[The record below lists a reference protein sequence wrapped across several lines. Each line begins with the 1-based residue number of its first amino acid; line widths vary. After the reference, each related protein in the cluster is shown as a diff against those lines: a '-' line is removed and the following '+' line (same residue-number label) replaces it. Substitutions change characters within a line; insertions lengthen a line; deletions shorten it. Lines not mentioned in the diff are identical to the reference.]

1 MDRGGRGGGEYP
13 RPSMAGSLW
22 GITARVLEGKISAK
36 ASAGTARKV
45 FATHIAIKAHL
56 SQSIGIGLSGQQGI
70 SPDICIAGAL
80 AAIALAAMATLAESG
95 APISPAIT
103 NIASS
108 CRRIKRF
115 TEQGS
120 HSRAG
125 LERAS
130 KSQTRQ
136 GGCNR
141 PTGYRRSS
149 KPAGRAWAV
158 AEGRPGQAAAFRI
171 GP

>member
-1 MDRGGRGGGEYP
+1 
-13 RPSMAGSLW
+13 MAGSLW
-22 GITARVLEGKISAK
+22 GITVRILDGKIAAK
-36 ASAGTARKV
+36 ASLGTARKV

-95 APISPAIT
+95 AVISPAIT
-103 NIASS
+103 NTASN

-120 HSRAG
+120 HNRAG
-125 LERAS
+125 LERCTS

-136 GGCNR
+136 GGRNR
-141 PTGYRRSS
+141 P
-149 KPAGRAWAV
+149 
-158 AEGRPGQAAAFRI
+158 AA
-171 GP
+171 